1 MGEEAK
7 RYVVV
12 TGANKGIGFGICKK
26 LASSGGVV
34 VVLTAR
40 DEKRGLEA
48 IERLK
53 KEFTLSDDTL
63 LFHQLDVTDP
73 PSVASLAA
81 FVKTRFGKLDI
92 LVNNAGIPGGIVNGE
107 NVLRRKRGEL
117 TGWTHWN
124 IIVRQNYE
132 LAEECVE
139 TNFFGAE
146 RVTEALL
153 PLLQLSTSPRIVNVS
168 SAMGVLKHIPNEWA
182 RGVFEDIDNL
192 TNEKL
197 GNVLR
202 EFLKDYKQGLL
213 ESKNWPIVVSGYTMS
228 KAALNAYTRMLAK
241 KFPNFRVNCVCPGF
255 VKTDLNENTGFM
267 SIDEGA
273 ESPVR
278 LALFPDD
285 APSGQFYSV
294 DEIIPF

>member
-7 RYVVV
+7 RYAVV

-26 LASSGGVV
+26 LASTGGVV

-53 KEFTLSDDTL
+53 KEFALSDDSL

-73 PSVASLAA
+73 LSVASLAA

-92 LVNNAGIPGGIVNGE
+92 L
-107 NVLRRKRGEL
+107 KRGEL
-117 TGWTHWN
+117 TGWTDWN

-132 LAEECVE
+132 LAKECVE

-153 PLLQLSTSPRIVNVS
+153 TLLQLSTSPRIVNVS

-182 RGVFEDIDNL
+182 RGLFEDIDNL
-192 TNEKL
+192 TNQKL
-197 GNVLR
+197 GDVLR
-202 EFLKDYKQGLL
+202 EFLKDYKQGSL
-213 ESKNWPIVVSGYTMS
+213 ESKKWPIVVSGYTMS

-278 LALFPDD
+278 LALLPDD
-285 APSGQFYSV
+285 SPSGQFYSV

>member
-7 RYVVV
+7 RYAVV

-26 LASSGGVV
+26 LASTGGVV

-53 KEFTLSDDTL
+53 KEFALSDDSL

-73 PSVASLAA
+73 LSVASLAA

-92 LVNNAGIPGGIVNGE
+92 LVNNAGVPGGVVNGE

-117 TGWTHWN
+117 TGWTDWN

-132 LAEECVE
+132 LAKECVE

-153 PLLQLSTSPRIVNVS
+153 TLLQLSTSPRIVNVS

-182 RGVFEDIDNL
+182 RGLFEDIDNL
-192 TNEKL
+192 TNQKL
-197 GNVLR
+197 GDVLR
-202 EFLKDYKQGLL
+202 EFLKDYKQGSL
-213 ESKNWPIVVSGYTMS
+213 ESKKWPIVVSGYTMS

-273 ESPVR
+273 ESLVR
-278 LALFPDD
+278 LALLPDD
-285 APSGQFYSV
+285 SPSGQFYSV

>member
-7 RYVVV
+7 RYAIV

-53 KEFTLSDDTL
+53 KECNLSDDTL

-132 LAEECVE
+132 LAEESVE

-153 PLLQLSTSPRIVNVS
+153 PLLHLSTSPRIVNVS

-278 LALFPDD
+278 LALLPND

>member
-7 RYVVV
+7 RYAVV

-26 LASSGGVV
+26 LASTGGVV

-48 IERLK
+48 IERLN
-53 KEFTLSDDTL
+53 KEFGLSHDAL

-73 PSVASLAA
+73 LSVASLAA

-92 LVNNAGIPGGIVNGE
+92 LVNNAGVPGGVVNGE

-117 TGWTHWN
+117 TGWTDWN

-132 LAEECVE
+132 LAKECVE

-153 PLLQLSTSPRIVNVS
+153 TLLQLSTSPRIVNVS

-182 RGVFEDIDNL
+182 RGLFEDIDNL
-192 TNEKL
+192 TNQKL
-197 GNVLR
+197 GDVLR
-202 EFLKDYKQGLL
+202 EFLKDYKQGSL

-278 LALFPDD
+278 LALLPDD
-285 APSGQFYSV
+285 SPSGQFYSV

>member
-7 RYVVV
+7 RYAVV

-26 LASSGGVV
+26 LASTGGVV

-48 IERLK
+48 IERLN
-53 KEFTLSDDTL
+53 KEFGLSHDAL

-73 PSVASLAA
+73 LSVASLAA

-92 LVNNAGIPGGIVNGE
+92 L
-107 NVLRRKRGEL
+107 KRGEL
-117 TGWTHWN
+117 TGWTDWN

-132 LAEECVE
+132 LAKECVE

-153 PLLQLSTSPRIVNVS
+153 TLLQLSTSPRIVNVS

-182 RGVFEDIDNL
+182 RGLFEDIDNL
-192 TNEKL
+192 TNQKL
-197 GNVLR
+197 GDVLR
-202 EFLKDYKQGLL
+202 EFLKDYKQGSL

-278 LALFPDD
+278 LALLPDD
-285 APSGQFYSV
+285 SPSGQFYSV

>member
-7 RYVVV
+7 RYAVV

-26 LASSGGVV
+26 LASTGGVV

-53 KEFTLSDDTL
+53 KEFALSDDSL

-73 PSVASLAA
+73 LSVASLAA

-92 LVNNAGIPGGIVNGE
+92 L
-107 NVLRRKRGEL
+107 KRGEL
-117 TGWTHWN
+117 TGWTDWN

-132 LAEECVE
+132 LAKECVE

-153 PLLQLSTSPRIVNVS
+153 TLLQLSTSPRIVNVS

-182 RGVFEDIDNL
+182 RGLFEDIDNL
-192 TNEKL
+192 TNQKL
-197 GNVLR
+197 GDVLR
-202 EFLKDYKQGLL
+202 EFLKDYKQGSL
-213 ESKNWPIVVSGYTMS
+213 ESKKWPIVVSGYTMS

-273 ESPVR
+273 ESLVR
-278 LALFPDD
+278 LALLPDD
-285 APSGQFYSV
+285 SPSGQFYSV

>member
-7 RYVVV
+7 RYAVV

-26 LASSGGVV
+26 LASTGGVV

-53 KEFTLSDDTL
+53 KEFGLSDDSL

-92 LVNNAGIPGGIVNGE
+92 LVNNAGVPGGVVNGE
-107 NVLRRKRGEL
+107 NVLRR
-117 TGWTHWN
+117 
-124 IIVRQNYE
+124 
-132 LAEECVE
+132 
-139 TNFFGAE
+139 
-146 RVTEALL
+146 
-153 PLLQLSTSPRIVNVS
+153 LSTSPRIVNVS

-182 RGVFEDIDNL
+182 RGLFEDIDNL
-192 TNEKL
+192 TNQKL
-197 GNVLR
+197 GDVLR
-202 EFLKDYKQGLL
+202 EFLKDYKKGSL

-278 LALFPDD
+278 LALLPDD
-285 APSGQFYSV
+285 SPSGQFYSV